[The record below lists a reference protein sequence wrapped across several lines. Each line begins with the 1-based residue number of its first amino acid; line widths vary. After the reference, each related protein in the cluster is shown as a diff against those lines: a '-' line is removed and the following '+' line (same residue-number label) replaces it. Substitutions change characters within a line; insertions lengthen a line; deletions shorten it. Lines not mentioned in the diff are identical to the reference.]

1 MPESGTNLKAINIR
15 LPAPAIAAAI
25 SPKSVGIVLEA
36 KKRVAKVISMIKKL
50 ILNKI
55 SLTKPYYTK
64 KKDTWNVN
72 KLLYVLVFYFPRNNY
87 KGFKFS

>member
-1 MPESGTNLKAINIR
+1 MKNLVLLFIKDCINKYAIFNNYLLESGTNLKAINMR

-25 SPKSVGIVLEA
+25 NPKSVGIVLEA
-36 KKRVAKVISMIKKL
+36 KKRVAKMISMIKKL

-64 KKDTWNVN
+64 KKDT
-72 KLLYVLVFYFPRNNY
+72 
-87 KGFKFS
+87 

>member
-25 SPKSVGIVLEA
+25 NPKSVGIVLEA
-36 KKRVAKVISMIKKL
+36 KKRVEKVISI
-50 ILNKI
+50 INEVNLNKT

-64 KKDTWNVN
+64 KKDT
-72 KLLYVLVFYFPRNNY
+72 
-87 KGFKFS
+87 